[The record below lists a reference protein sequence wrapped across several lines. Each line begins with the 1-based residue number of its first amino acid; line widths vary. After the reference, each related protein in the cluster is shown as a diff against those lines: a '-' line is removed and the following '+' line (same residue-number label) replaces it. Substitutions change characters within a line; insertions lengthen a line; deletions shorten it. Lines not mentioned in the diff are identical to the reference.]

1 MNCLRRSISATW
13 VHTPQARPKS
23 RKKWA
28 TTASWSLSGSLAD
41 LQDSATSSSRIPA
54 MPRMPSAISMDGI
67 CSPLTPGGILTFSS
81 TVFGRRLKVELSHGR
96 RRENRRLVSSHV
108 DLLFHCCAHRAP
120 EPFCSP
126 FSASPQHR
134 LRASA

>member
-1 MNCLRRSISATW
+1 MSRDTGSTESKVYLGNLGSHPPSTAEVEKEMGYYGKLVSVWIARRPPGFGYVEFEDPRDAKDAI
-13 VHTPQARPKS
+13 R
-23 RKKWA
+23 
-28 TTASWSLSGSLAD
+28 D
-41 LQDSATSSSRIPA
+41 L
-54 MPRMPSAISMDGI
+54 DGR
-67 CSPLTPGGILTFSS
+67 

>member
-1 MNCLRRSISATW
+1 MSRDTGSTESKKVYLGNLGSHPPSTAEVEKEMGYYGKLVSVWIARRPPGFGYVEFEDPRDAKDAI
-13 VHTPQARPKS
+13 R
-23 RKKWA
+23 
-28 TTASWSLSGSLAD
+28 D
-41 LQDSATSSSRIPA
+41 L
-54 MPRMPSAISMDGI
+54 DGR
-67 CSPLTPGGILTFSS
+67 